1 MSRFSPGEQAAIV
14 AANPAFSRE
23 SALWYVAA
31 RAAYRQFDFKLT
43 RATGE
48 QALRSFNIPPD
59 SLPATTDPDM
69 IKQVIEKSLPKEAL
83 NGDAAID
90 EVDLL
95 EIPYVVEASKE
106 FMAYDACW
114 IPLAGSRPTALP
126 KNSTD
131 HFEIL
136 PASLTGPMPRIAAAA
151 RFITIYGRRFG

>member
-1 MSRFSPGEQAAIV
+1 MEITITAARLFVKPYGVMSRFSPGEQATIV

-43 RATGE
+43 WATGE

-59 SLPATTDPDM
+59 LLPATTDPDM

-106 FMAYDACW
+106 FMAYDVLLNS
-114 IPLAGSRPTALP
+114 IGRQLP
-126 KNSTD
+126 DSVTKKSSTD

-136 PASLTGPMPRIAAAA
+136 PAS
-151 RFITIYGRRFG
+151 